1 MTVRAWRGRRWW
13 VLLAALA
20 PLTGFLAMVGCA
32 SLPSLEGRTPS
43 TALDAEQAQAT
54 RLGLAAQPLVA
65 AHPGT
70 SGLLPLADAQAAF
83 AARALLARHAE
94 RTIDVQYYI
103 WQDDTTGTLLLSE
116 LEHAAGRGVRVRL
129 LLDDNGIRGIDD
141 TLVALAAQPNFEVR
155 LFNPFTFRHPKWA
168 NYLTAFPRLNHRM
181 HNKSFTVDNAA
192 TIIGGRNVGDNY
204 FGATDEVAFVDLDV
218 LAIGPVVPEVSREFD
233 RYWASQSAYPV
244 ERIVGK
250 PAHDALTHLHAREM
264 RIGDD
269 PAARIYRQALAENHA
284 VQALLDHSA
293 ALTWAPTRMISD
305 SPAKALRAHGDGERL
320 VDELAPVF
328 ADTRVS
334 LQLVSPYLVFG
345 AKGTRDFAAMAKRG
359 VDVRIL
365 TNSLA
370 ATDVAAVH
378 AGYAKRRKQLLAAGI
393 KLYEL
398 RPTGHR
404 PDDHDLAGPFG
415 SSGSS
420 LHAKTFAV
428 DDRTLFIGSFNFD
441 PRSANLNTEMGF
453 LIDSPTL
460 ARTMHE
466 AFTHEVPARAWEV
479 RLDADGNPYWLLR
492 QGHTVQRLDTEPGSS
507 WLRRMSVRLLAL
519 LPIDGLL

>member
-1 MTVRAWRGRRWW
+1 MGARRGRCWW
-13 VLLAALA
+13 ILLAVLA
-20 PLTGFLAMVGCA
+20 PLAGFLAMVGCA
-32 SLPSLEGRTPS
+32 TLPSLDGRTVS
-43 TALDAEQAQAT
+43 AALDAEQAQAT

-70 SGLLPLADAQAAF
+70 SGLLPLADPQAAF

-103 WQDDTTGTLLLSE
+103 WQDDITGTLLLTE
-116 LEHAAGRGVRVRL
+116 LERAAGRGVRVRL

-141 TLVALAAQPNFEVR
+141 TLVALATQPNFEVR

-192 TIIGGRNVGDNY
+192 SIIGGRNVGDTY

-233 RYWASQSAYPV
+233 RYWASRSAYPV
-244 ERIVGK
+244 ERIVATSA
-250 PAHDALTHLHAREM
+250 PDALAHLHAREV
-264 RIGDD
+264 RIDGD
-269 PAARIYRQALAENHA
+269 PAALIYRQALAENHA
-284 VQALLDHSA
+284 VQGLLDRSA

-328 ADTRVS
+328 VDTRVS
-334 LQLVSPYLVFG
+334 LQLVSPYLVLG
-345 AKGTRDFAAMAKRG
+345 AKGTRDVTTMARSG
-359 VDVRIL
+359 VDVQVL

-393 KLYEL
+393 TLYEL

-404 PDDHDLAGPFG
+404 PDERDLAGPFG

-453 LIDSPTL
+453 LIDSPAL

-466 AFTHEVPARAWEV
+466 ALAHAVPARAYEV
-479 RLDADGNPYWLLR
+479 RLDADGKLYWLLR
-492 QGHTVQRLDTEPGSS
+492 LGDTVQRLDTEPGTS

-519 LPIDGLL
+519 LPIDWLL

>member
-1 MTVRAWRGRRWW
+1 MTMRATRGRRWCIH
-13 VLLAALA
+13 LALLA
-20 PLTGFLAMVGCA
+20 PLAGFLAMVGCT
-32 SLPSLEGRTPS
+32 SLPSLDGRTLS
-43 TALDAEQAQAT
+43 TALDAEQARAT
-54 RLGLAAQPLVA
+54 RLGLATQPLAA

-70 SGLLPLADAQAAF
+70 SGLLPLADPQAAF

-103 WQDDTTGTLLLSE
+103 WQNDTTGTLLLTE
-116 LEHAAGRGVRVRL
+116 LERAARRGVRVRL
-129 LLDDNGIRGIDD
+129 LLDDNGIRGLDD
-141 TLVALAAQPNFEVR
+141 TLVALAAQPNVEVR

-181 HNKSFTVDNAA
+181 HNKSFTVDNQA
-192 TIIGGRNVGDNY
+192 TIIGGRNVGDTY
-204 FGATDEVAFVDLDV
+204 FGATDDVAFADLDV
-218 LAIGPVVPEVSREFD
+218 LAIGPVVPEVSHEFD
-233 RYWASQSAYPV
+233 RYWASHSAYPV

-250 PAHDALTHLHAREM
+250 PAHDALAHLHAREA
-264 RIGDD
+264 RIDDD
-269 PAARIYRQALAENHA
+269 PAALVYRQALAENHV
-284 VQALLDHSA
+284 VQSLLDHTA

-320 VDELAPVF
+320 IDELAPIF
-328 ADTRVS
+328 ADTRAS
-334 LQLVSPYLVFG
+334 LQLVSPYLVLG
-345 AKGTRDFAAMAKRG
+345 TKGTRDVAALAQG
-359 VDVRIL
+359 GIDVRIL

-378 AGYAKRRKQLLAAGI
+378 AGYAKRRRQLLAAGV

-404 PDDHDLAGPFG
+404 PDERDLAGPFG

-420 LHAKTFAV
+420 LHAKTFAI

-460 ARTMHE
+460 VHAMHQ
-466 AFTHEVPARAWEV
+466 AFEHEVPARAYQV
-479 RLDADGNPYWLLR
+479 KLDADGKLYWLLR
-492 QGHTVQRLDTEPGSS
+492 QDNAVQRYDTEPGTS
-507 WLRRMSVRLLAL
+507 WLSRLMVRLLAL
-519 LPIDGLL
+519 LPIDWLL

>member
-1 MTVRAWRGRRWW
+1 MRATRGRRWW
-13 VLLAALA
+13 ILLAVLA
-20 PLTGFLAMVGCA
+20 PPAGFLAMVGWA
-32 SLPSLEGRTPS
+32 TLPSLDGRSLS

-70 SGLLPLADAQAAF
+70 SGLLPLADPQAAF

-94 RTIDVQYYI
+94 RSIDAQYYI
-103 WQDDTTGTLLLSE
+103 WQDDVTGTLLLSE
-116 LEHAAGRGVRVRL
+116 LERAAVRGVRVRL
-129 LLDDNGIRGIDD
+129 LLDDNGIRGLDD

-192 TIIGGRNVGDNY
+192 TIIGGRTVGDNY
-204 FGATDEVAFVDLDV
+204 FGATDDVAFADLDV

-250 PAHDALTHLHAREM
+250 PAQDALAHLHARET

-269 PAARIYRQALAENHA
+269 PTARIYRQALAQSHA
-284 VQALLDHSA
+284 VQALLDRSA

-320 VDELAPVF
+320 IDELAPVF
-328 ADTRVS
+328 ADTRAS
-334 LQLVSPYLVFG
+334 LQLVSPYLVLG
-345 AKGTRDFAAMAKRG
+345 AKGTRDVAALAQGG
-359 VDVRIL
+359 VDVRVL

-370 ATDVAAVH
+370 ATDVVAVH
-378 AGYAKRRKQLLAAGI
+378 AGYAKRRKQMLAAGI

-398 RPTGHR
+398 RPSGQR
-404 PDDHDLAGPFG
+404 PDERDLAGPFG

-453 LIDSPTL
+453 LIDSPAL
-460 ARTMHE
+460 AKAMH
-466 AFTHEVPARAWEV
+466 ATFVHDVPTRAYEV
-479 RLDADGNPYWLLR
+479 RLDADGKLYWLQR
-492 QGHTVQRLDTEPGSS
+492 QGDTVQRFDTEPGTS
-507 WLRRMSVRLLAL
+507 WLRRTSVRLFSL
-519 LPIDGLL
+519 LPIDWLL

>member
-1 MTVRAWRGRRWW
+1 MRAGRGRRWW
-13 VLLAALA
+13 ILLAVLFGMLA
-20 PLTGFLAMVGCA
+20 TAGCT
-32 SLPSLEGRTPS
+32 SLPSQGGRTVS
-43 TALDAEQAQAT
+43 TALGAEQAQAT
-54 RLGLAAQPLVA
+54 RLGVAAQPLVA

-70 SGLLPLADAQAAF
+70 SGLLPLADARAAF

-103 WQDDTTGTLLLSE
+103 WQNDTTGTLLLTE
-116 LEHAAGRGVRVRL
+116 LERAAERGVRVRL
-129 LLDDNGIRGIDD
+129 LLDDNGIHGLDD
-141 TLVALAAQPNFEVR
+141 TLVALAGRPNFEVR

-181 HNKSFTVDNAA
+181 HNKSFTVDNEA
-192 TIIGGRNVGDNY
+192 TIIGGRNVGDTY
-204 FGATDEVAFVDLDV
+204 FGATDDVAFADLDV
-218 LAIGPVVPEVSREFD
+218 LAIGPVAPEVSHEFD
-233 RYWASQSAYPV
+233 RYWASHSAYPV
-244 ERIVGK
+244 ERIVAA
-250 PAHDALTHLHAREM
+250 PAPDALARLHAREV
-264 RIGDD
+264 RIAVD
-269 PAARIYRQALAENHA
+269 PAAQIYRQALAENHA
-284 VQALLDHSA
+284 VQSLLDHTA

-328 ADTRVS
+328 ADTRAS
-334 LQLVSPYLVFG
+334 LQLVSPYLVLG
-345 AKGTRDFAAMAKRG
+345 AKGTRDVAALAQDG
-359 VDVRIL
+359 IDVRIL

-378 AGYAKRRKQLLAAGI
+378 AGYAKRRRQLLAAGV
-393 KLYEL
+393 KLFEL
-398 RPTGHR
+398 HPTGHR
-404 PDDHDLAGPFG
+404 PGERELAGPFG

-460 ARTMHE
+460 AQAMHQ
-466 AFTHEVPARAWEV
+466 AFEHEVPARAYQV
-479 RLDADGNPYWLLR
+479 KLDADGKLYWLLR
-492 QGHTVQRLDTEPGSS
+492 QGNAVQRYDTEPGTS
-507 WLRRMSVRLLAL
+507 WLSRLMVRLLAL
-519 LPIDGLL
+519 LPIDWLL

>member
-1 MTVRAWRGRRWW
+1 MSMRARRGRRWW
-13 VLLAALA
+13 ILLAVLA
-20 PLTGFLAMVGCA
+20 PLAGFLTMVGCA

-54 RLGLAAQPLVA
+54 RLGVATRPLVA

-70 SGLLPLADAQAAF
+70 SGLLPLTDARAAF

-103 WQDDTTGTLLLSE
+103 WQDDVTGTLLLTE
-116 LEHAAGRGVRVRL
+116 LERAAGRGVRVRL

-141 TLVALAAQPNFEVR
+141 ALVALAAQPNFEVR
-155 LFNPFTFRHPKWA
+155 LFNPFTFRHPKWV

-181 HNKSFTVDNAA
+181 HNKSFTVDNAV
-192 TIIGGRNVGDNY
+192 TIIGGRNVGDTY

-218 LAIGPVVPEVSREFD
+218 LAIGPVVPEVSHEFD
-233 RYWASQSAYPV
+233 RYWASRSAYPV

-250 PAHDALTHLHAREM
+250 PAHDALTHLHARET

-284 VQALLDHSA
+284 VQALLDYSA
-293 ALTWAPTRMISD
+293 ELTWAPTRTIGD
-305 SPAKALRAHGDGERL
+305 SPAKALRAQGDGERL
-320 VDELAPVF
+320 IDELAPVF

-334 LQLVSPYLVFG
+334 LQLVSPYLVLG
-345 AKGTRDFAAMAKRG
+345 DKGTRDVAAMARRG
-359 VDVRIL
+359 VDVQVL

-378 AGYAKRRKQLLAAGI
+378 AGYAKRRKQLLAAGVR
-393 KLYEL
+393 LYEL

-404 PDDHDLAGPFG
+404 LDDRDLAGPFG

-453 LIDSPTL
+453 LVDSPAL
-460 ARTMHE
+460 AQTMHE
-466 AFTHEVPARAWEV
+466 AFAHEVPARAYEV
-479 RLDADGNPYWLLR
+479 RLDADGKLYWLLR
-492 QGHTVQRLDTEPGSS
+492 QGDAVQRFDTEPDTS

-519 LPIDGLL
+519 LPIDWLL